1 MIGVIF
7 GEKGTGKTKR
17 LLQHANRT
25 AMDAKGSLVF
35 IDDDNSYMFDLN
47 SSIRFINAAQY
58 GIESP
63 KMLYGFLC
71 GISAQDF
78 DLEYVYIDGFLN
90 FVRHD
95 LASLE
100 GLFSDLRAFSEQY
113 NVNIILSISGN
124 RDMLPPF
131 MREMVLQTT

>member
-113 NVNIILSISGN
+113 NVIIILSISGN